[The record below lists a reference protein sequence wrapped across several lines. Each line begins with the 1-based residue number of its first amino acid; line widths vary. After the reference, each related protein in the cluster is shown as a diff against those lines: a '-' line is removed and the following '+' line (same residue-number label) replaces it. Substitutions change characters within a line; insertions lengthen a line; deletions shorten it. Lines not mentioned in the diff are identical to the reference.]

1 MNSYL
6 KDAKRL
12 EEFIFCLGPS
22 ELVQIKISVAVS
34 LVFLLE
40 ESKAVEEAG
49 FLREA
54 LECLYENSFPN
65 ESLMK
70 ALPFVNSKIITY
82 QRQASSMNNPVNK
95 MIAAGLQ
102 VWLLSVRSLIRP
114 ELLPCAR
121 RVWGRIDGA
130 EKVDFMAGISDISRF
145 LGGHPIGETLGMNVG
160 FEVPAVFVGT

>member
-1 MNSYL
+1 MGIVSNWLKGFALNSYL

-54 LECLYENSFPN
+54 LECLYEN
-65 ESLMK
+65 
-70 ALPFVNSKIITY
+70 
-82 QRQASSMNNPVNK
+82 
-95 MIAAGLQ
+95 
-102 VWLLSVRSLIRP
+102 
-114 ELLPCAR
+114 
-121 RVWGRIDGA
+121 
-130 EKVDFMAGISDISRF
+130 
-145 LGGHPIGETLGMNVG
+145 
-160 FEVPAVFVGT
+160 